1 MVPKQ
6 AGMDD
11 RPLIGDMLMD
21 EVRLLTFRRPSQGL
35 QENAG
40 AYLAFG
46 LVCAWLAGLGRYWDN
61 PRAALWQHLG
71 LGSVAYVFVLA
82 ALLWALLAPLRP
94 SRWTYRNVLLFVT
107 LTSPP
112 AFLYAI
118 PVEHFMSAA
127 AARAT
132 NSWFLALVAAWR
144 VALLYVFL
152 KRFARLSGNALLVA
166 LLLPLTIIVI
176 ALAVLNLEHATF
188 DFMGGLR
195 TDDGTSNDG
204 AYAFVSLLSMLC
216 ILLAPLLIVGYL
228 NCIYHAWWQARENA
242 RSREP

>member
-1 MVPKQ
+1 
-6 AGMDD
+6 MDD
-11 RPLIGDMLMD
+11 RPLISDVLKD
-21 EVRLLTFRRPSQGL
+21 EVRLLTFRRPSAAL
-35 QENAG
+35 QAHWRT
-40 AYLAFG
+40 YLAFG

-118 PVEHFMSAA
+118 PVEQFMSAA
-127 AARAT
+127 TARAT

-166 LLLPLTIIVI
+166 MLLPMAMIVI
-176 ALAVLNLEHATF
+176 ALAALNLEHATF

-195 TDDGTSNDG
+195 DDGGTPNDG

-216 ILLAPLLIVGYL
+216 VLLAPFLIAGYL
-228 NCIYHAWWQARENA
+228 NCVYHAWWQAREEA
-242 RSREP
+242 RSRKS